1 MSTFAKNARRATK
14 AVATV
19 LATAA
24 LIVSGLIVSGMS
36 LASTAYAD
44 PRHSRRPSAGA
55 DFGPNVKIFDP
66 SMPRS
71 QIQSQIQSQATVD
84 AIAAQQVDNEMGTA
98 RCALLFKPG
107 VYGTADSPRTTASRS
122 TTSGARCRTSP
133 ST

>member
-19 LATAA
+19 LATVAP
-24 LIVSGLIVSGMS
+24 IVSSLIVSGMS

-71 QIQSQIQSQATVD
+71 QIQSQATVD

-107 VYGTADSPRTTASRS
+107 VYGTADSPRTTASR
-122 TTSGARCRTSP
+122 
-133 ST
+133 

>member
-1 MSTFAKNARRATK
+1 MSAFAKNARRATK

-19 LATAA
+19 LATVA

-36 LASTAYAD
+36 LASMAYAD
-44 PRHSRRPSAGA
+44 PGHSGRPSAGA

-66 SMPRS
+66 SMP
-71 QIQSQIQSQATVD
+71 QSQIQATVD
-84 AIAAQQVDNEMGTA
+84 AIATQQVDNEMCTA
-98 RCALLFKPG
+98 RYALLVKPG
-107 VYGTADSPRTTASRS
+107 AYGTADSPRTTASRS

>member
-1 MSTFAKNARRATK
+1 MSAFAKNARRATK

-19 LATAA
+19 LATVA

-36 LASTAYAD
+36 LASMAYAD
-44 PRHSRRPSAGA
+44 PGHSGRPSAGA

-66 SMPRS
+66 SDPSMP
-71 QIQSQIQSQATVD
+71 QSQIQATVD
-84 AIAAQQVDNEMGTA
+84 AIATQQVDNEMCTA
-98 RCALLFKPG
+98 RYALLVKPG
-107 VYGTADSPRTTASRS
+107 AYGTADSPRTTASRS